1 MSQRF
6 QIVLS
11 DPVATQLRELAQ
23 GAGEPPSTLAAQLV
37 RGAVADAAREG
48 RVRRLRVPGAPS
60 VRAAQV
66 RPRWFEP
73 YGGDPAWRQRMWGAI
88 VALRGR
94 YPRLLDALKDGWW
107 RDEVHTEILCA
118 LAVWREEI
126 DEAGEN
132 PREELAFHR
141 QLADYAQTLRQLG
154 GSVTQAWKPGAPPP
168 EWLGGPAAPDV
179 RERGL
184 RKRRAV
190 GGRSR
195 SSSV

>member
-6 QIVLS
+6 QFVLS

-23 GAGEPPSTLAAQLV
+23 LCGEPPSTVAAQLV
-37 RGAVADAAREG
+37 RAGVSEAARQG
-48 RVRRLRVPGAPS
+48 RVRRLRRSETLTSGPS
-60 VRAAQV
+60 AV

-94 YPRLLDALKDGWW
+94 YPRMLDGLKDGWW
-107 RDEVHTEILCA
+107 EDEVHTEILCA

-126 DEAGEN
+126 DEAAEN

-141 QLADYAQTLRQLG
+141 QLADYANTLRQLG
-154 GSVTQAWKPGAPPP
+154 GSVTQTWKPGAPPDG
-168 EWLGGPAAPDV
+168 WSA
-179 RERGL
+179 
-184 RKRRAV
+184 
-190 GGRSR
+190 
-195 SSSV
+195 

>member
-1 MSQRF
+1 MTHRF
-6 QIVLS
+6 QVVLS

-23 GAGEPPSTLAAQLV
+23 LRGEPPSTVAAQLV
-37 RGAVADAAREG
+37 RRGVGEAAREG
-48 RVRRLRVPGAPS
+48 RVRRLRRTETLSSSPS
-60 VRAAQV
+60 AT

-94 YPRLLDALKDGWW
+94 YPRMLDALKDGWW
-107 RDEVHTEILCA
+107 EDEVHTEVLCA

-141 QLADYAQTLRQLG
+141 QLADYTEALRQLG
-154 GSVTQAWKPGAPPP
+154 GSVTQVWKPGAPPA
-168 EWLGGPAAPDV
+168 EWLGT
-179 RERGL
+179 
-184 RKRRAV
+184 
-190 GGRSR
+190 
-195 SSSV
+195 